1 MSLRGVK
8 RRCNLSVMEPRL
20 PRSRWS
26 LAMTLQIAGE
36 VNATGRLRTAACR
49 FEADREFLDLAHAG
63 DVAQQQATL
72 VSMVERE
79 HAGADRLA
87 GDDPKLVG
95 LAGWE
100 RRGSFGVEE
109 TPGRAPRPQKHSG
122 GPPPPCGSP
131 HTWPPVCGG

>member
-8 RRCNLSVMEPRL
+8 RRSNLSVMEARL

-36 VNATGRLRTAACR
+36 VNAAGRLRTAACR
-49 FEADREFLDLAHAG
+49 FEANREFLDLAHAG

-79 HAGADRLA
+79 HAGADRLV

-100 RRGSFGVEE
+100 RRGIVGVEE
-109 TPGRAPRPQKHSG
+109 TPARAPVHQDPG
-122 GPPPPCGSP
+122 GGLPCPRAAPPSLPP
-131 HTWPPVCGG
+131 WGG

>member
-36 VNATGRLRTAACR
+36 VNAAGRLRTAACR
-49 FEADREFLDLAHAG
+49 FEANREFLDLAHAG

-79 HAGADRLA
+79 HAGADRLV

-100 RRGSFGVEE
+100 RRGTVGGERP
-109 TPGRAPRPQKHSG
+109 TRPAPRPPKQG
-122 GPPPPCGSP
+122 GRPPRLFCAPPK
-131 HTWPPVCGG
+131 

>member
-8 RRCNLSVMEPRL
+8 RRSNLSVMEARL

-26 LAMTLQIAGE
+26 LALPLQIAGE
-36 VNATGRLRTAACR
+36 VNAAGRLRTAACR
-49 FEADREFLDLAHAG
+49 FEANREFLDLAHAG

-79 HAGADRLA
+79 HAGADRLV

-100 RRGSFGVEE
+100 RRELVGVEE
-109 TPGRAPRPQKHSG
+109 PTARARLHKDHVVGLLSVV
-122 GPPPPCGSP
+122 GPAQG
-131 HTWPPVCGG
+131 